1 MGALNPR
8 AMGLSVARA
17 ALLFAATAFV
27 ACSTETVPPGGKD
40 ATTSTA
46 DGAAGQDGAMM
57 SMDGAMMSMDAE
69 AMDALM
75 SVDAGNGMDA
85 TAMNDGGGG
94 GVNCTELS
102 ACCPSL
108 PMQAQMTCVTTSAGG
123 DEAMC
128 LQRLNI
134 YRNLGQCG
142 GQPDSGTGPVDAG
155 PLGPACSELDGCCA
169 MAGALA
175 GICMN
180 VARGGDEGRCQQILD
195 LAQGRGLC
203 LPADGGVGMDAM
215 SMDTGTSTT
224 SMDAGLLDSGTSTTA
239 DASVTD

>member
-17 ALLFAATAFV
+17 ALLFAATAFI

-40 ATTSTA
+40 ATTSSA

-57 SMDGAMMSMDAE
+57 SLDGAMSLDAEQSMDAQ
-69 AMDALM
+69 M
-75 SVDAGNGMDA
+75 SVDAGTGMDA
-85 TAMNDGGGG
+85 TVTGDGGGG

-128 LQRLNI
+128 LMRLNT
-134 YRNLGQCG
+134 YRNFGQCG
-142 GQPDSGTGPVDAG
+142 GQPDSGMGPVDSG
-155 PLGPACSELDGCCA
+155 PLGPACMELDGCCA

-180 VARGGDEGRCQQILD
+180 VARGGDEARCQQILD

-203 LPADGGVGMDAM
+203 LPMDGGTGMDAM

-224 SMDAGLLDSGTSTTA
+224 GLDGGLLDSGTSTTA
-239 DASVTD
+239 DGSVTD